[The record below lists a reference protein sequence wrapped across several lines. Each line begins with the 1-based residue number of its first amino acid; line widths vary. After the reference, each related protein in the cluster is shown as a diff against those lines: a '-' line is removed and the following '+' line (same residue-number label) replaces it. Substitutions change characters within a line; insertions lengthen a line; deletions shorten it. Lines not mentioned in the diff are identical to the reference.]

1 VGRVTARRAVS
12 SKRQGRIDIDGA
24 TWPAFSALLRQP
36 RPLRRQFWLSPGATV
51 DDAGFFGPDS
61 MAWRLHADVSFAVG
75 GYRAL
80 LVEALHPLAIV
91 AVEQHSRLLDDPWQR
106 LWRTSRYVF
115 DVTFG
120 DRATA
125 LAAAGRVRAIH
136 RAVRGTDP
144 VTGLD
149 YRADDPALLLWVH
162 AVLVDSVLVAF
173 DRYGAGLPPARADQ
187 YVAEMV
193 TAAELVGIPADVTPR
208 DAAGLRDYL
217 AGVPLRL
224 TPGAERV
231 RGLVLD
237 PPVSWWWRPLAAG
250 FRAAVLAILPETA
263 SEVYGFGV
271 SQRRRAVTRAAGRG
285 LCRAG
290 NALARLPFRED
301 MFAPVP
307 EHPTA

>member
-1 VGRVTARRAVS
+1 MYRPMGPS
-12 SKRQGRIDIDGA
+12 
-24 TWPAFSALLRQP
+24 FSALLRRP
-36 RPLRRQFWLSPGATV
+36 RPLRRGFWLSPGATTH
-51 DDAGFFGPDS
+51 DAGFFGPGS
-61 MAWRLHADVSFAVG
+61 VTWRLHSDVSFAVG

-80 LVEALHPLAIV
+80 LVEALHPLAIA
-91 AVEQHSRLLDDPWQR
+91 AVEQHGRLLDDPWRR

-125 LAAAGRVRAIH
+125 LAAAGRVRAVH

-149 YRADDPALLLWVH
+149 YRAEDPGLLLWVH

-173 DRYGAGLPPARADQ
+173 DHYAAGLPRARADR

-193 TAAELVGIPADVTPR
+193 VAAELVGIPADLAPR
-208 DAAGLRDYL
+208 TVAEVRAFL
-217 AGVPLRL
+217 AGVPLRM
-224 TPGAERV
+224 TPGAARV
-231 RGLVLD
+231 RGLVLR
-237 PPVSWWWRPLAAG
+237 PPVSWWWRPFAAG
-250 FRAAVLAILPETA
+250 FRAAVLAILPEAA
-263 SEVYGFGV
+263 SEAYGFPV

-307 EHPTA
+307 ERPTA

>member
-1 VGRVTARRAVS
+1 M
-12 SKRQGRIDIDGA
+12 DGA
-24 TWPAFSALLRQP
+24 TWPAFSALLRRP
-36 RPLRRQFWLSPGATV
+36 RPPRRGFWLSPGATT
-51 DDAGFFGPDS
+51 DDAGLFGPGS
-61 MAWRLHADVSFAVG
+61 VTWRLHSDVSFAVG

-80 LVEALHPLAIV
+80 LVEALHPLAIA
-91 AVEQHSRLLDDPWQR
+91 AVEQHGRLLDDPWQR
-106 LWRTSRYVF
+106 LWRTSQYVF

-125 LAAAGRVRAIH
+125 LAAAARVRAVH
-136 RAVRGTDP
+136 HAVRGTDP
-144 VTGLD
+144 VTGLG
-149 YRADDPALLLWVH
+149 YRAEDPALLLWVH

-173 DRYGAGLPPARADQ
+173 DRYAAGLPRARADR

-193 TAAELVGIPADVTPR
+193 VAAELVGIPADLAPR
-208 DAAGLRDYL
+208 TVAEVRAFL

-237 PPVSWWWRPLAAG
+237 PPVSWWWRPFAAG
-250 FRAAVLAILPETA
+250 FRAAVLAVLPEAA
-263 SEVYGFGV
+263 SELYGFPV
-271 SQRRRAVTRAAGRG
+271 SPRRRAVTRTVTRG

>member
-1 VGRVTARRAVS
+1 M
-12 SKRQGRIDIDGA
+12 DGA
-24 TWPAFSALLRQP
+24 SWPPFSALLRRP
-36 RPLRRQFWLSPGATV
+36 RPPRRQLWLSPGATI
-51 DDAGFFGPDS
+51 DDAGFFGPGS
-61 MAWRLHADVSFAVG
+61 VAWRLHSDVSFALG

-80 LVEALHPLAIV
+80 LVEALHPLAIA
-91 AVEQHSRLLDDPWQR
+91 AVQQHGRLLDDPWQR
-106 LWRTSRYVF
+106 LWRTSQYVF

-125 LAAAGRVRAIH
+125 MAAAGRVRAVH

-173 DRYGAGLPPARADQ
+173 DRYAAGLPRARADR

-193 TAAELVGIPADVTPR
+193 TAAELVGIPADLAPR
-208 DAAGLRDYL
+208 SVAEVRGYL
-217 AGVPLRL
+217 ATVPLRL
-224 TPGAERV
+224 TPGAARV

-237 PPVSWWWRPLAAG
+237 PPVSWWWRPFAAG
-250 FRAAVLAILPETA
+250 FRAAVLAVLPEKA
-263 SEVYGFGV
+263 SEAYGFPV
-271 SQRRRAVTRAAGRG
+271 SQRRRAVTRPAGRG
-285 LCRAG
+285 LCRVG
-290 NALARLPFRED
+290 NGLARLPFRED
-301 MFAPVP
+301 LFAPVP